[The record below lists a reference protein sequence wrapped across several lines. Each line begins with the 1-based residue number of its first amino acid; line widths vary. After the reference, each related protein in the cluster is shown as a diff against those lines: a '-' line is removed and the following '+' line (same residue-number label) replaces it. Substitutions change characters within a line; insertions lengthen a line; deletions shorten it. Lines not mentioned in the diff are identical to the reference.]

1 MKNLILPAFH
11 EIDPFYDCHSEI
23 LILGSF
29 PSPKSRETGFYYG
42 HPQNRFWKIL
52 SLVFGEPAP
61 VSTDEKKNFLRR
73 HRIALWDVI
82 ASCEIAGAGDQSIRN
97 PVPNDISLILS
108 RAPIRKILTTGTAAS
123 RLYRKLCLPVTGVE
137 AVALPSPSPAN
148 CATPLS
154 VLTEVYRKELT
165 NG

>member
-1 MKNLILPAFH
+1 MKNSILPAFH
-11 EIDPFYDCHSEI
+11 EIEPFYDSCSEI

-52 SLVFGEPAP
+52 GAVFEEPAP
-61 VSTDEKKNFLRR
+61 VSVNEKKDFLKR
-73 HRIALWDVI
+73 HCIALWDVI
-82 ASCEIAGAGDQSIRN
+82 ASCEIAGASDQSIRN
-97 PVPNDISLILS
+97 PVANDIPFLLDK
-108 RAPIRKILTTGTAAS
+108 APIRKIFTTGTAAA
-123 RLYRKLCLPVTGVE
+123 RLYRKLCLPATGVE

>member
-1 MKNLILPAFH
+1 M
-11 EIDPFYDCHSEI
+11 S
-23 LILGSF
+23 S
-29 PSPKSRETGFYYG
+29 
-42 HPQNRFWKIL
+42 
-52 SLVFGEPAP
+52 VFEEPVP
-61 VSTDEKKNFLRR
+61 VCADEKKNFLKR

-82 ASCEIAGAGDQSIRN
+82 ASCEIAGADDRSIRN